1 MDLAVVI
8 LCWRNREHL
17 PELLHSIA
25 AQRTTSSFEVVV
37 CHNEPDPGAQ
47 AMRLAAP
54 EGMVLREIFTG
65 ANLGYAGGNNF
76 AIASIRKRA
85 EPRYFLILN
94 SDVVLL
100 EGALQAVID
109 WADGHPAVAVTGAV
123 QQDPDSP
130 GRVCYGGCHYNK
142 VLSIITPNAQ
152 PDAIDIDY
160 AHGAALLL
168 RAEAFRGADVFA
180 DHYFLFFEE
189 LELAERVRARG
200 GQIGFCPGFR
210 VAHYEGAS
218 RRQAAGDFFP
228 EVAEYFENLGAL
240 RFTRDHYPW
249 LLPTVLLFRGPGK
262 FIVLSLRG
270 ERGRLAFWALAL
282 ADFFR
287 RRVRRFPFQ
296 AGWQPRLEKD
306 RLVDS
311 EWPDRVMRRRAG

>member
-17 PELLHSIA
+17 PELLRSIA
-25 AQRTTSSFEVVV
+25 AQRTTSTFEVVV
-37 CHNEPDPGAQ
+37 CHNEPDPGAR
-47 AMRLAAP
+47 ANRL
-54 EGMVLREIFTG
+54 EGPGGMALREVFTG

-76 AIASIRKRA
+76 AIASIRERA
-85 EPRYFLILN
+85 DPRYYMVLN

-100 EGALQAVID
+100 EGALQAAID

-123 QQDPDSP
+123 QQDPRSP

-142 VLSIITPNAQ
+142 AFSIITPSAK
-152 PDAIDIDY
+152 PDATDIDY

-200 GQIGFCPGFR
+200 GKIGFSPGFR

-218 RRQAAGDFFP
+218 REHAAGDYFP

-249 LLPTVLLFRGPGK
+249 LLPTVLLFRGPAK
-262 FIVLSLRG
+262 LIVLALRG
-270 ERGRLAFWALAL
+270 ERERLAFWALAL

-296 AGWQPRLEKD
+296 AGWQPRLAKE

-311 EWPDRVMRRRAG
+311 AWPERVMRSRPG